1 MKNLCLLW
9 FLLTSQILFAQGSVS
24 GTILDEIT
32 REPLIGA
39 NIVLRGSTRGVITDL
54 NGQFEINIPH
64 QRDTLSIYYLGYT
77 NYEITVIAGQKYSI
91 LLSRKATV
99 LNDSIVVY
107 APDRTWSN
115 LYREI
120 PSAIS
125 LPKQALQLDE
135 QSNVA
140 AALNRVPGV
149 YMHTGTFNTNR
160 ITIRGIGS
168 RNLFGTAKIRAF
180 LDEIPLTNGAG
191 ETTLEDIDLSLVD
204 NVDLIKGPTSSA
216 YGAGLGGIIR
226 LNPDW
231 NIEGTTLNVSNT
243 IGSYNL
249 QRNIVQYQYGK
260 EGFSVRV
267 GFNRMHSDGY
277 RENNEYDRLGFTV
290 LSSVKKE
297 RNRLTILFNHI
308 DLKAFIPSSLN
319 ETDYRNH
326 PQRAAFIWAQIKG
339 FEDYT
344 KNLTG
349 ISYET
354 KINSKLYS
362 TTSLFNTQ
370 FRSYESRPFN
380 ILRETS
386 TVLGARTKF
395 RQAFTPTNYIE
406 WGAEFFHENYDWQ
419 TNITNRG
426 TMGTSISINE
436 ETRQYLN
443 VFLQSKWAILENMF
457 LTAGVNY
464 NTTNY
469 NLDNLF
475 SASNQNTSGD
485 YSFKPVASPFLSAYY
500 YPTLSAANAVNM
512 SFYGIVSHGFS
523 PPTLEETLTP
533 DGVINPDIQPEKGW
547 NMELGTRGNWANINY
562 NLSIYTMQIKDLLVA
577 RRTGFDQFLGIN
589 AGKTTHQGIEFSL
602 QSKHQWWIW
611 QLQPFINYTY
621 ANYRFDEFIDND
633 DDYSGNQLT
642 GTAPHIAS
650 AGLLFETRGRQII
663 YGNVNYQFVD
673 RMPLRDDNSLYSNA
687 YQLWNSKLGYR
698 MMLGKAWQIDAAL
711 GINNIFDEQYASMLL
726 INAAS
731 VGGAAPRYY
740 YPALP
745 QNYYGSLA
753 IRYFIP

>member
-1 MKNLCLLW
+1 MKNLCLL
-9 FLLTSQILFAQGSVS
+9 LLLLISQILFAQVKVE
-24 GTILDEIT
+24 GTILDKIT
-32 REPLIGA
+32 KEPLIGA
-39 NIVLRGSTRGVITDL
+39 NIVLKDSDKGAITNL
-54 NGQFEINIPH
+54 NGQFELNIPH
-64 QRDTLSIYYLGYT
+64 QQDTLLIYYMGYT
-77 NYEITVIAGQKYSI
+77 NYEIIVQAGQKYTI
-91 LLSRKATV
+91 LLDRKSTV
-99 LNDSIVVY
+99 LNDSIIVY
-107 APDRTWSN
+107 APDRTWSR

-120 PSAIS
+120 PSAIN
-125 LPKQALQLDE
+125 LPQKALQLDE
-135 QSNVA
+135 QSNIA

-149 YMHTGTFNTNR
+149 YMHTGAFNTNR

-191 ETTLEDIDLSLVD
+191 ETTLEDIDLSFVD
-204 NVDLIKGPTSSA
+204 NIDLIKGPTSSA

-231 NIEGTTLNVSNT
+231 NSEGTTLNVSNT
-243 IGSYNL
+243 TGSYNL
-249 QRNIVQYQYGK
+249 QRNVIQYQYGK
-260 EGFSVRV
+260 EGFSFRV
-267 GFNRMHSDGY
+267 GVNQMHSDGY
-277 RENNEYDRLGFTV
+277 RENNQYDRLGFTV
-290 LSSVKKE
+290 LSSIKKE
-297 RNRLTILFNHI
+297 RNRLTLLFNHI

-319 ETDYRNH
+319 ETDYRNN
-326 PQRAAFIWAQIKG
+326 PQKAAFVWAQVKG

-344 KNLTG
+344 KTLTG

-354 KINSKLYS
+354 NITSKLSS

-380 ILRETS
+380 ILRENS

-395 RQAFTPTNYIE
+395 KQAFAQANYLE

-419 TNITNRG
+419 TNVTNRG
-426 TMGTSISINE
+426 IMGTSISINE

-443 VFLQSKWAILENMF
+443 VFLQSRWAILENMF

-475 SASNQNTSGD
+475 SANNQNTSGD

-500 YPTLSAANAVNM
+500 YPTLSSVNTINM

-533 DGVINPDIQPEKGW
+533 NGVINPDIQPEKGW
-547 NMELGTRGNWANINY
+547 NMELGTRGNWANISY
-562 NLSIYTMQIKDLLVA
+562 NLSVYTMQIKNLLVA

-602 QSKHQWWIW
+602 QAKHQWWIW
-611 QLQPFINYTY
+611 QLQPFLNYTY
-621 ANYRFDEFIDND
+621 ANYRFEEFIDND
-633 DDYSGNQLT
+633 DDYSGNKLT

-650 AGLLFETRGRQII
+650 AGLLFETQGRQII
-663 YGNVNYQFVD
+663 YGNFNYQFVD
-673 RMPLRDDNSLYSNA
+673 QMPLRDDNSLYSNA
-687 YQLWNSKLGYR
+687 YQLWNGKLGYR
-698 MMLGKAWQIDAAL
+698 MMLGQAWQIDANL
-711 GINNIFDEQYASMLL
+711 GVNNLFNEQYASMLL

-740 YPALP
+740 YPGLP
-745 QNYYGSLA
+745 RNYYGSLG

>member
-1 MKNLCLLW
+1 MKNLCLL
-9 FLLTSQILFAQGSVS
+9 LLLLISQILFAQVKVE
-24 GTILDEIT
+24 GTILDKIT
-32 REPLIGA
+32 KEPLIGA
-39 NIVLRGSTRGVITDL
+39 NIVLKDSDKGAITNL
-54 NGQFEINIPH
+54 NGQFELNIPH
-64 QRDTLSIYYLGYT
+64 QQDTLLIYYMGYT
-77 NYEITVIAGQKYSI
+77 NYEIIVQAGQKYTI
-91 LLSRKATV
+91 LLDRKSTV
-99 LNDSIVVY
+99 LNDSIIVY
-107 APDRTWSN
+107 APDRTWSR

-120 PSAIS
+120 PSAIN
-125 LPKQALQLDE
+125 LPQKALQLDE
-135 QSNVA
+135 QSNIA

-149 YMHTGTFNTNR
+149 YMHTGAFNTNR

-191 ETTLEDIDLSLVD
+191 ETTLEDIDLSFVD
-204 NVDLIKGPTSSA
+204 NIDLIKGPTSSA

-231 NIEGTTLNVSNT
+231 NSEGTTLNVSNT
-243 IGSYNL
+243 TGSYNL
-249 QRNIVQYQYGK
+249 QRNVIQYQYGK
-260 EGFSVRV
+260 EGFSFRV
-267 GFNRMHSDGY
+267 GVNQMHSDGY
-277 RENNEYDRLGFTV
+277 RENNQYDRLGFTV
-290 LSSVKKE
+290 LSSIKKE
-297 RNRLTILFNHI
+297 RNRLTLLFNHI

-319 ETDYRNH
+319 ETDYRNN
-326 PQRAAFIWAQIKG
+326 PQKAAFVWAQVKG

-344 KNLTG
+344 KTLTG

-354 KINSKLYS
+354 NITSKLSS

-380 ILRETS
+380 ILRENS

-395 RQAFTPTNYIE
+395 KQAFAQANYLE

-419 TNITNRG
+419 TNVTNRG
-426 TMGTSISINE
+426 IMGTSISINE

-443 VFLQSKWAILENMF
+443 VFLQSRWAILENMF

-475 SASNQNTSGD
+475 SANNQNTSGD

-500 YPTLSAANAVNM
+500 YPTLSSVNTINM

-533 DGVINPDIQPEKGW
+533 NGVINPDIQPEKGW
-547 NMELGTRGNWANINY
+547 NMELGTRGNWANISY
-562 NLSIYTMQIKDLLVA
+562 NLSVYTMQIKNLLVA

-602 QSKHQWWIW
+602 QAKHQWWIW
-611 QLQPFINYTY
+611 QLQPFLNYTY
-621 ANYRFDEFIDND
+621 ANYRFEEFIDND
-633 DDYSGNQLT
+633 DDYSGNKLT

-650 AGLLFETRGRQII
+650 AGLLFETQGRQII
-663 YGNVNYQFVD
+663 YGNFNYQFVD
-673 RMPLRDDNSLYSNA
+673 QMPLHDDNSLYSNA
-687 YQLWNSKLGYR
+687 YQLWNGKLGYR
-698 MMLGKAWQIDAAL
+698 MMLGQAWQIDANL
-711 GINNIFDEQYASMLL
+711 GVNNLFNEQYASMLL

-740 YPALP
+740 YPGLP
-745 QNYYGSLA
+745 RNYYGSLG

>member
-1 MKNLCLLW
+1 MKKLCLLS
-9 FLLTSQILFAQGSVS
+9 FLFISQILFAQGKVE
-24 GTILDEIT
+24 GTILDKT
-32 REPLIGA
+32 TKEPLIGA
-39 NIVLRGSTRGVITDL
+39 NIILKGTDKGAITNL
-54 NGQFEINIPH
+54 NGQFELNIPH
-64 QRDTLSIYYLGYT
+64 QQDTLLIYYLGYT
-77 NYEITVIAGQKYSI
+77 NYEIIVQAGQKYSI
-91 LLSRKATV
+91 LLGRKATL

-125 LPKQALQLDE
+125 LPKKALQLDE
-135 QSNVA
+135 QSNIA
-140 AALNRVPGV
+140 TALNRVPGV
-149 YMHTGTFNTNR
+149 YMHTGAFNTNR

-204 NVDLIKGPTSSA
+204 NIDLIKGPTSSA

-231 NIEGTTLNVSNT
+231 DTQGITLNVSNT
-243 IGSYNL
+243 TGSYNL
-249 QRNIVQYQYGK
+249 QRNIIQYQYGK
-260 EGFSVRV
+260 EGFSFRV
-267 GFNRMHSDGY
+267 GFNQMHSDGY
-277 RENNEYDRLGFTV
+277 RENNQYDRLGFTV
-290 LSSVKKE
+290 LSSIKKE
-297 RNRLTILFNHI
+297 RNRLTLLFNHI

-319 ETDYRNH
+319 ETDYLNN

-344 KNLTG
+344 KTLTG

-354 KINSKLYS
+354 NITSKLSS

-380 ILRETS
+380 ILRENS

-395 RQAFTPTNYIE
+395 KQAFAQANYLE

-419 TNITNRG
+419 TNVTNRG
-426 TMGTSISINE
+426 IMGTSISINE

-475 SASNQNTSGD
+475 SANNQNTSGD

-500 YPTLSAANAVNM
+500 YPTLSAVNTINM

-533 DGVINPDIQPEKGW
+533 NGVINPDIQPEKGW
-547 NMELGTRGNWANINY
+547 NMELGTRGNWANISY
-562 NLSIYTMQIKDLLVA
+562 NLSVYTMQIKDLLVA

-602 QSKHQWWIW
+602 QAKHQWWIW
-611 QLQPFINYTY
+611 QLQPFLNYTY
-621 ANYRFDEFIDND
+621 ANYRFEEFTDND

-650 AGLLFETRGRQII
+650 AGLLFETKGRQII
-663 YGNVNYQFVD
+663 YGNFNYQFVD
-673 RMPLRDDNSLYSNA
+673 QMPLRDDNSLYSNA
-687 YQLWNSKLGYR
+687 YQLWNGKLGYR
-698 MMLGKAWQIDAAL
+698 MMLGQALQIDANL
-711 GINNIFDEQYASMLL
+711 GVNNLFDEQYASMLL

-740 YPALP
+740 YPGLP
-745 QNYYGSLA
+745 RNYYGSLG
-753 IRYFIP
+753 IRYFML